1 MKYKIAI
8 CDDEQGQ
15 IENISSLVSK
25 WGTQSGHMCDI
36 YTFLSA
42 EAFLFEYEE
51 QKTFDILL
59 LDIEMKGISGID
71 LARQLRRDNSRAE
84 IVFITSHFEFF
95 GEGYEVDA
103 LHYLMKPLSP
113 QKLNAV
119 LSKAVERLSVEP
131 PSVIIT
137 CNNETIKLYESNII
151 YIEAFLHYI
160 TIHTPRG
167 EYKLKEGI
175 SSFKNK
181 LSDDIY
187 RIHRSYLVSLKH
199 IVRISRTAVHTHN
212 GIVLPLARGKYDDI
226 NRAFIDRN

>member
-8 CDDEQGQ
+8 CDDEQEQ
-15 IENISSLVSK
+15 LKNISSLVSE

-36 YTFLSA
+36 HTFLSA

-71 LARQLRRDNSRAE
+71 LARQLRRDHSRAE

-103 LHYLMKPLSP
+103 LHYLMKPLLP

-119 LSKAVERLSVEP
+119 LSKAVERLSIEP

-137 CNNETIKLYESNII
+137 CNNETIKLYEADIL

-160 TIHTPRG
+160 IIYTTRS

-175 SSFKNK
+175 SAFEDK
-181 LSDDIY
+181 LSDDFY